1 MATMARTARPH
12 RPSATRVDLIDRSN
26 SDHIKRL
33 NNEIHKFTEASQ
45 YFVTETNETERALC
59 AQLMLIDTVML
70 TGTLVAIANQDI
82 FAALTV
88 PVSVL
93 ILLALVFL
101 LISMGFGIGYYFAI
115 IAYDKRWAVAKH
127 KAMREFLDNSAQ
139 TWGELGKRVNDHQT
153 DIREELD
160 AFSLRIQIIFIASA
174 ALFYLVA
181 LFGLLFN
188 VGDIIAH
195 FQ

>member
-1 MATMARTARPH
+1 MARTARSH
-12 RPSATRVDLIDRSN
+12 RPRTSVDLIDRSN
-26 SDHIKRL
+26 PDHIKRL

-82 FAALTV
+82 LAALTV

-115 IAYDKRWAVAKH
+115 ITYDKRWAIAKH
-127 KAMREFLDNSAQ
+127 KAMREFLNNGIL
-139 TWGELGKRVNDHQT
+139 TWSGLSRKVNDHQT
-153 DIREELD
+153 DIPEELD
-160 AFSLRIQIIFIASA
+160 TILLRIQIIFTAGA

-188 VGDIIAH
+188 IGDIIVH
-195 FQ
+195 LF